1 MFILVFVRIVKKF
14 DLLMFGWFIIDLLIL
29 TWKKNISYLYFIED
43 QRLHYTIDIIYNRNW
58 IFLMLMVL
66 FMKSLIL
73 YCNYI
78 FLQNIIL

>member
-1 MFILVFVRIVKKF
+1 
-14 DLLMFGWFIIDLLIL
+14 MFGWFIIDLLIS

-43 QRLHYTIDIIYNRNW
+43 QRLHYTIDIIYDRNW

-66 FMKSLIL
+66 FIKSLIL

>member
-1 MFILVFVRIVKKF
+1 
-14 DLLMFGWFIIDLLIL
+14 MFGWFIIDLLIL

>member
-1 MFILVFVRIVKKF
+1 
-14 DLLMFGWFIIDLLIL
+14 MFGWFIIDLLIS